1 MSAQNEIAPAE
12 DNNLPS
18 EEKKMEEFKG
28 SMSLD
33 ELVDMNA
40 LRIIRDNFQD
50 LWNRVLNKKMK
61 IQVKGGAYK
70 IVKDYK
76 KAYTTI
82 NEFYKAKLK
91 TTVVKYKF
99 SAKTTYGRRFHC
111 SPSLQECPR
120 PIRHTVAKDIYYDVD
135 IKNAH
140 PVFLLHLCRSYGF
153 SHPILEQYVEG
164 DREGFLQTLFG
175 MEITKVEYDEKEE
188 VSFVKHIISN
198 RDEAKQYFLQCLNG
212 GGNNKTANPTMN
224 AFFTRQQEFLQK
236 FFTRKENDKYRLRAI
251 EAVKKKK
258 WDNKEGSA
266 LNYYLCE
273 VENNVLAQIEKCL
286 QEEGVKYGTLCYDGL
301 MVYKE
306 SVKDIHSLLQK
317 IQKTVSDKM
326 GFPITLTV
334 KEMDEGLDLTG
345 LLPREDVNMTDEG
358 LAKYMLDEIKDD
370 IKYSKKKKNLYRFNE
385 QTALWEDFE
394 LDCFKTIISSTLI
407 PIIKNHPDE
416 EEVEDYIELVQ
427 SNTKQN
433 NIISQMKSYIMM
445 MNDDELIENKFDA
458 GNGFFPIANNQ
469 VIDFRTLT
477 VRPRVREDYFTRT
490 TQRKYMGQGDA
501 RYENDYVKKYFHDVL
516 VKIPNDDDKK
526 GDEKIDD
533 SHFCQS
539 CRENNY
545 ICPSKAYQECLIQTF
560 ACIMTGEMNLS
571 MKKFINL
578 IGEGNN
584 GKSLFLELIQK
595 ILEKFCGSVGNRVI
609 VEQKNKSGHD
619 AELFGLADKWMMSLS
634 ETDAKSSYDEV
645 RLKQIT
651 GGDPVP
657 LRDAGGNSKSMIEV
671 RFKAV
676 PVCSTNEVCKF
687 KSPAFM
693 NRLMC
698 FAFHFRFAQ
707 DTKFRDEL
715 LSRVDEFFSF
725 LCGYA
730 QQYYHNKQTFP
741 IAEEVVSYTN
751 AIKKEQDPL
760 LLWLDNPEILE
771 KDEKGKPVRGED
783 IYEHRIPKEKMYGAY
798 KQFCEQNNH
807 KALGTTSFHKD
818 FQKHFKVSTSKV
830 MVAVYETEKQKECYT
845 GFRIPDGFDI
855 NSL

>member
-1 MSAQNEIAPAE
+1 MSATIAIANPTE
-12 DNNLPS
+12 DNNLP
-18 EEKKMEEFKG
+18 EEKKMEDKG
-28 SMSLD
+28 AMSLT
-33 ELVDMNA
+33 EQVDMNA
-40 LRIIRDNFQD
+40 LRTIRDNFQD

-61 IQVKGGAYK
+61 VQVKGGSYK
-70 IVKDYK
+70 IIKDYK
-76 KAYTTI
+76 QAYTTI

-91 TTVVKYKF
+91 TLVVKYKF
-99 SAKTTYGRRFHC
+99 SAKTNYGRRFHQT
-111 SPSLQECPR
+111 PSLQECPR
-120 PIRHTVAKDIYYDVD
+120 PIRHTISKDIYYDVD

-140 PVFLLHLCRSYGF
+140 PVFLLHLCRSHGF
-153 SHPILEQYVEG
+153 AHPILEQYVDG

-175 MEITKVEYDEKEE
+175 VEITKVEIGENDEVK
-188 VSFVKHIISN
+188 FVKHTISN
-198 RDEAKQYFLQCLNG
+198 RDDAKQYFLQCLNG
-212 GGNNKTANPTMN
+212 GGNGKTANPTMN
-224 AFFTRQQEFLQK
+224 AFYTRQQEFLN
-236 FFTRKENDKYRLRAI
+236 FFFHRKENDKYRLRAVD
-251 EAVKKKK
+251 AVKKKK

-273 VENNVLAQIEKCL
+273 VENNVLTQMEKCL
-286 QEEGVKYGTLCYDGL
+286 QEEGVSYGTLCYDGL
-301 MVYKE
+301 MVYRE
-306 SVKDIHSLLQK
+306 SVKDIHALLKK

-326 GFPITLTV
+326 GFQISLAV

-345 LLPREDVNMTDEG
+345 LFSREDVNMTDEG
-358 LAKYMLDEIKDD
+358 LAKYMLDNIQND

-385 QTALWEDFE
+385 AVALWEDFE
-394 LDCFKTIISSTLI
+394 LECFKTILSSTLI

-416 EEVEDYIELVQ
+416 EEIDSFIEIVQ

-445 MNDDELIENKFDA
+445 MNDDDLIESRFDA
-458 GNGFFPIANNQ
+458 GNGLFPIANNQ
-469 VIDFRTLT
+469 VIDFRTLI
-477 VRPRVREDYFTRT
+477 VRPREREDYFTRT
-490 TQRKYMGQGDA
+490 TQRNYMGEGVV
-501 RYENDYVKKYFHDVL
+501 RYGNDYVKKYFHDVL
-516 VKIPNDDDKK
+516 VKFRDDDKK
-526 GDEKIDD
+526 GDDEKVDE
-533 SHFCQS
+533 SHFCES

-545 ICPSKAYQECLIQTF
+545 ICPSPAYQKCLIQTF
-560 ACIMTGEMNLS
+560 ACMMTGEMNRS

-595 ILEKFCGSVGNRVI
+595 IMEKFSGSVGNRVI

-651 GGDPVP
+651 GYDPVP
-657 LRDAGGNSKSMIEV
+657 LRDAGGNSKSMIEI

-707 DTKFRDEL
+707 DPKFAEEL
-715 LSRVDEFFSF
+715 TSKIDEFFSF
-725 LCGYA
+725 FCGYA
-730 QQYYHNKQTFP
+730 KEYYDAGQTFI
-741 IAEEVVSYTN
+741 IAPEVVSYTN

-771 KDEKGKPVRGED
+771 KDEKGKIVRGED
-783 IYEHRIPKEKMYGAY
+783 VKEHRIPKEKMYGAY
-798 KQFCEQNNH
+798 KQFCEMNNH

-818 FQKHFKVSTSKV
+818 FQKLFKVSTSKV
-830 MVAVYETEKQKECYT
+830 LVSVYETEKQKECYT
-845 GFRIPDGFDI
+845 GFRLPDGFDL
-855 NSL
+855 NQL